1 MAFTKTK
8 KQYVNILEGRE
19 NIKIPDILE
28 KYPKGIHLTGASVI
42 KAKKGDCSAF
52 TFEEEPNLFFF
63 GGKVFTDTLK
73 EWIAE
78 KGGIINVNN
87 ELATDKPLIDIVA
100 CVSKDGNTY
109 YDFSIE

>member
-8 KQYVNILEGRE
+8 KEFVNILEGKE
-19 NIKIPDILE
+19 KVNIPDIIA
-28 KYPKGIHLTGASVI
+28 KYPKGIHLTGATVI

-52 TFEEEPNLFFF
+52 TFEEDMTKFFF

-78 KGGIINVNN
+78 KGGIQNVNN
-87 ELATDKPLIDIVA
+87 ELDSDRPLIQIVD
-100 CVSKDGNTY
+100 CTSKDGNTY
-109 YDFSIE
+109 YDFNVI

>member
-8 KQYVNILEGRE
+8 KQYVNILEGRK
-19 NIKIPDILE
+19 NIKIPELLK
-28 KYPKGIHLTGASVI
+28 KYPDGIHLTGASII

-52 TFEEEPNLFFF
+52 TFDEAHNLFFF

-73 EWIAE
+73 EWIDE

-87 ELATDKPLIDIVA
+87 ELATDKPLITIVD

-109 YDFSIE
+109 YDFNIE